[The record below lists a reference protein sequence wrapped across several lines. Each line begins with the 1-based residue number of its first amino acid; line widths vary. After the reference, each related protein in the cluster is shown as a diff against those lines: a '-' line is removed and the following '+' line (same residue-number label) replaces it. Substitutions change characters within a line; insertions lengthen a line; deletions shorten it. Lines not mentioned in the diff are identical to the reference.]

1 MLVKIVLRGTTKRG
15 KETCSEIA
23 QCASDHQSLLK
34 EALQT
39 ACTETNLLLHI
50 ELAASCSASVNN
62 CDNSRPG
69 FN

>member
-50 ELAASCSASVNN
+50 ELAVSCPASVNI